1 MSNRKDGGT
10 TVATE
15 QRETEMPIGEMA
27 EPPGPTTEMP
37 TGDMPGEEASAFV
50 TATGDMPGRGEMGDP
65 AAGVLAGLAAGLGAT
80 ALAEMPGGDMGPAQV
95 AAAATTESTI
105 TIEGTWRLHLT
116 SSAFTRDDT

>member
-1 MSNRKDGGT
+1 MSNRKDRGT
-10 TVATE
+10 TLVTE
-15 QRETEMPIGEMA
+15 QREAEMPIGEMA

-65 AAGVLAGLAAGLGAT
+65 AAGVLAGLTAGLGAT
-80 ALAEMPGGDMGPAQV
+80 ALADMPGGGMGPAEV
-95 AAAATTESTI
+95 ASATTESTI